1 MFIEPRFVLFHYLI
15 KGVYMKAKGR
25 TKKRIRKKKPV
36 FQKKKVN
43 KIYDLNTTVQRIMW
57 CSARI
62 LYYVASLSL
71 IVWLY
76 VVGIFEGMWGGSIL
90 FLFLQLLDIYIF
102 FALWPRKEYNL
113 APIKKRRET

>member
-1 MFIEPRFVLFHYLI
+1 
-15 KGVYMKAKGR
+15 MKAKGKM
-25 TKKRIRKKKPV
+25 KKRKRKKKPV
-36 FQKKKVN
+36 FQKKKVKKAKKVK
-43 KIYDLNTTVQRIMW
+43 KIYDLNTIVQRIMW

-76 VVGIFEGMWGGSIL
+76 ASGIFQGMWGGSIL

-102 FALWPRKEYNL
+102 FGLWPRKEYNL
-113 APIKKRRET
+113 APIIKKKKETL